1 MEDYFDND
9 ELNEMFNNDNNENSD
24 KYSNIPEEE
33 FEGMV
38 EEMERFR
45 FEKMVHEN
53 YKNIKEKG
61 IDILTMAS
69 FKANLLIDL
78 KQPWELCQT
87 FLKKMKNMK
96 NAQTLEIFQIK

>member
-1 MEDYFDND
+1 MHD
-9 ELNEMFNNDNNENSD
+9 
-24 KYSNIPEEE
+24 EE

-61 IDILTMAS
+61 IDIVTMAEYQDET
-69 FKANLLIDL
+69 IDRL
-78 KQPWELCQT
+78 KT
-87 FLKKMKNMK
+87 
-96 NAQTLEIFQIK
+96 TLGVMLDFFEKREEYEKCADIRDISDKIKEHGL